1 VQHQGTSWQTRIVR
15 RSIIWLQT
23 CTVVEQALL
32 LIVSTQL
39 VSNPPI
45 HFLSY
50 INTLT
55 LTLCKGMMS
64 RQLELHKLNTGREC
78 RVQMAATKLVNF
90 LFQYGGYIGAYLII
104 GGYDVNGPHLVSIS
118 AHGKYANLLFA
129 SFFIFGFVC

>member
-1 VQHQGTSWQTRIVR
+1 
-15 RSIIWLQT
+15 
-23 CTVVEQALL
+23 
-32 LIVSTQL
+32 
-39 VSNPPI
+39 
-45 HFLSY
+45 
-50 INTLT
+50 
-55 LTLCKGMMS
+55 MMS

-129 SFFIFGFVC
+129 SFFIYGFLLILLCSSMWLPYTSLGSGSLAATAILETHYRDDLPVFIFYYFFVNILIRFFASSKKRKKL